1 MDRLDGLV
9 SSLHDH
15 LEATEQQPLEE
26 EANRLLGEAQ
36 AIAADVN
43 NNDLDPQT
51 AKARVEEVLELL
63 AEVDGTGDTEAD
75 EHVDA
80 ARRAGERALEE

>member
-15 LEATEQQPLEE
+15 LEATEQQPLDET
-26 EANRLLGEAQ
+26 ANRLLGEAQ
-36 AIAADVN
+36 AIAADVERS
-43 NNDLDPQT
+43 DLDPEVT
-51 AKARVEEVLELL
+51 RTRVKEVLDLL
-63 AEVDGTGDTEAD
+63 EEVDGTGDEDAD

-80 ARRAGERALEE
+80 ARRAAERVLEE